1 MILRRVSDMRS
12 NIAVWARMRVS
23 PCLCRAYIIAERASL
38 SHICTIL
45 PTTGDAQ
52 LILHWPPSLL
62 SAMLKVKHVPHHQC
76 SITTAEINWTCV
88 PDSVGSTVCT
98 PEAASIDFFYGS
110 TCEPMELPA
119 RPRASP
125 LTEPVVKRSWY
136 RIRYLIQYLVYE
148 YICVTWFPMND
159 GDPSRGFVIMQYPS
173 RPGSTRANKGSGPQV
188 CLTPT
193 EVECSGGQFNP
204 NR

>member
-1 MILRRVSDMRS
+1 MRS

-98 PEAASIDFFYGS
+98 PEAASIDFFDGS
-110 TCEPMELPA
+110 TSEPMELPA

-125 LTEPVVKRSWY
+125 LTVPVVKRSWY
-136 RIRYLIQYLVYE
+136 RIRYLIQYLVYNCKSCGPE
-148 YICVTWFPMND
+148 YASP
-159 GDPSRGFVIMQYPS
+159 GF
-173 RPGSTRANKGSGPQV
+173 
-188 CLTPT
+188 L
-193 EVECSGGQFNP
+193 
-204 NR
+204 